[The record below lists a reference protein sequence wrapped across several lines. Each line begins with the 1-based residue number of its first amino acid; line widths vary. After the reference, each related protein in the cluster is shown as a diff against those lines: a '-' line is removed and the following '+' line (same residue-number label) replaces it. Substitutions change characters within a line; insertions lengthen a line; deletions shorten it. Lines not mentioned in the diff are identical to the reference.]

1 MSRQTTAS
9 SSRRPSAAAR
19 RVLLSLGA
27 TALVGAG
34 LPLASA
40 PAGAVVGAADGD
52 PAFAGYAATT
62 TATPVRIEV
71 YEPTIPIPATP
82 QAELNLG
89 YSVVK
94 ADSSTSRGRASFMWP
109 GDAVGEGF
117 KTILENLGLP
127 PELVTPLAE
136 GGYPVQVNSVHPAG
150 PEREADEPFPGVVN
164 RTRATES
171 RTFAEVGYSTDCR
184 LGEPGGSG
192 EDGEED
198 GGEEGPGVPG
208 LPGLPGLPE
217 IPGLPGIPGLGSL
230 TDGLSGG
237 LTGGGGGGDGD
248 GDGGG
253 GLLGGLSGT
262 RSDAGAP
269 TARERRT
276 ARAQVRAEERAE
288 DEEVEC
294 QVPAQLAALVDLGGY
309 AAESVV
315 TNDPTEV
322 RAVSRSA
329 VGDVSLLGGVV
340 TLSGITARAV
350 AGSDGAQGTTGG
362 GADYGVLTI
371 AGQKFRYG
379 ADGFEAAGQAA
390 PVPGLPDEA
399 GAALEALGIQLL
411 LPQPSYEKEGDKATT
426 TVQGIQVVL
435 DTAVLRRQ
443 LDALPLTALADLL
456 NQIPEEAGQ
465 LKSVLGAALN
475 LAPRFVITLGNA
487 TSVVDTSQ
495 AVDIPTGAVPDNNTT
510 GAGGDPTSPT
520 GGGGDDGAGTGA
532 GGATPGTPG
541 TPGTA
546 GEPAV
551 PGSDGGA
558 DGDLVDA
565 APAAGLPPLFSI
577 PGALLLGAI
586 AAATVAGSYLR
597 RLGVMALGGGGAC
610 PHGLDSGLPDLRKA

>member
-9 SSRRPSAAAR
+9 TPRPGTGRPR
-19 RVLLSLGA
+19 RVLLSLAA

-40 PAGAVVGAADGD
+40 PAGAVVGAAEGD
-52 PAFAGYAATT
+52 PPFAGYAATT
-62 TATPVRIEV
+62 TATPVRIEIF
-71 YEPTIPIPATP
+71 EPTIPIPAQP

-117 KTILENLGLP
+117 KTIVENLGFP
-127 PELVTPLAE
+127 PEISGPLAE
-136 GGYPVQVNSVHPAG
+136 RGYPVQVNSNHPAG
-150 PEREADEPFPGVVN
+150 PERQADEPFPGVVN

-171 RTFAEVGYSTDCR
+171 KTFAEVGYSTDCR
-184 LGEPGGSG
+184 LGEPGGSD
-192 EDGEED
+192 EDDGD
-198 GGEEGPGVPG
+198 GGGDEGPGG
-208 LPGLPGLPE
+208 PGLPGLPE

-230 TDGLSGG
+230 TDGLAGQGS
-237 LTGGGGGGDGD
+237 
-248 GDGGG
+248 
-253 GLLGGLSGT
+253 LLGGPDGS
-262 RSDAGAP
+262 RADAGAP

-276 ARAQVRAEERAE
+276 ARAQARAEERAE

-294 QVPAQLAALVDLGGY
+294 QIPAELAALVDLGGY

-350 AGSDGAQGTTGG
+350 AGSDGAKGTTGG
-362 GADYGVLTI
+362 SADYGVLTI

-411 LPQPSYEKEGDKATT
+411 LPQPSYEKEGDKATS
-426 TVQGIQVVL
+426 TVQGIQVVI
-435 DTAVLRRQ
+435 DSGVLRRQ
-443 LDALPLTALADLL
+443 LDALPLNALADLI

-475 LAPRFVITLGNA
+475 LAPKFVITLGNA

-495 AVDIPTGAVPDNNTT
+495 PVDIPTGEVPDNNTT
-510 GAGGDPTSPT
+510 GEGGDPTSPT
-520 GGGGDDGAGTGA
+520 GGGGTSGAGTG
-532 GGATPGTPG
+532 GGTAGTPG

-551 PGSDGGA
+551 PGGDSA

>member
-9 SSRRPSAAAR
+9 TPRPGTGRPR
-19 RVLLSLGA
+19 RVLLSLAA

-40 PAGAVVGAADGD
+40 PAGAVVGASEGD
-52 PAFAGYAATT
+52 PPFAGYAATT
-62 TATPVRIEV
+62 TATPVRIEI
-71 YEPTIPIPATP
+71 YEPTIPIPAQP

-117 KTILENLGLP
+117 KTIVENLGFP
-127 PELVTPLAE
+127 PEISGPLAE
-136 GGYPVQVNSVHPAG
+136 RGYPVQVNSNHPAG

-171 RTFAEVGYSTDCR
+171 KTFAEVGYSTDCR

-192 EDGEED
+192 EDD
-198 GGEEGPGVPG
+198 GGDGGEGPGV
-208 LPGLPGLPE
+208 PGLPGLPE

-230 TDGLSGG
+230 TDGLAGQGS
-237 LTGGGGGGDGD
+237 
-248 GDGGG
+248 
-253 GLLGGLSGT
+253 LLGGPDGS
-262 RSDAGAP
+262 RADADAGAP

-276 ARAQVRAEERAE
+276 ARAQARAEERAE

-294 QVPAQLAALVDLGGY
+294 QIPAELAALVDLGGY

-350 AGSDGAQGTTGG
+350 AGSDGAKGTTGG
-362 GADYGVLTI
+362 SADYGVLTI

-399 GAALEALGIQLL
+399 GAALEALGLQLL
-411 LPQPSYEKEGDKATT
+411 LPQPSYEKEGDKATS
-426 TVQGIQVVL
+426 TVQGIQVVI
-435 DTAVLRRQ
+435 DSSVLRRQ
-443 LDALPLTALADLL
+443 LDALPLNVLADLIG
-456 NQIPEEAGQ
+456 QIPEEAGQ
-465 LKSVLGAALN
+465 LKSVLGASLN
-475 LAPRFVITLGNA
+475 LAPKFVITLGNA

-495 AVDIPTGAVPDNNTT
+495 PVDIPTGEVPDNNTT
-510 GAGGDPTSPT
+510 GEGGDPTSPT
-520 GGGGDDGAGTGA
+520 GGGGTSGAGTG
-532 GGATPGTPG
+532 GGTAGTPG

-546 GEPAV
+546 GDPAV
-551 PGSDGGA
+551 PGGGDSA

>member
-9 SSRRPSAAAR
+9 SSRRPGAAAR
-19 RVLLSLGA
+19 RVLLSLAA

-40 PAGAVVGAADGD
+40 PAGAVVGAAEGD
-52 PAFAGYAATT
+52 PPFAGYAATT
-62 TATPVRIEV
+62 TATPVRIEI

-127 PELVTPLAE
+127 PELVAPLAE
-136 GGYPVQVNSVHPAG
+136 GGYPVQVNSNHPTG
-150 PEREADEPFPGVVN
+150 PERQADEPFPGVVN

-171 RTFAEVGYSTDCR
+171 KTFAEVGYSTDCR
-184 LGEPGGSG
+184 LGEPGASG
-192 EDGEED
+192 EDGGDD
-198 GGEEGPGVPG
+198 GGDGGDGPGA
-208 LPGLPGLPE
+208 PGLPGLPE

-230 TDGLSGG
+230 TDGLAGS
-237 LTGGGGGGDGD
+237 LTGGGGGV
-248 GDGGG
+248 
-253 GLLGGLSGT
+253 LGGPSGS

-276 ARAQVRAEERAE
+276 ARARARAEERAE

-294 QVPAQLAALVDLGGY
+294 QIPAELAALVDLGGY

-350 AGSDGAQGTTGG
+350 AGSDGAKGTTGG
-362 GADYGVLTI
+362 SADYGVLTI
-371 AGQKFRYG
+371 AGQKFRFG

-411 LPQPSYEKEGDKATT
+411 LPQPSYEKEGDKATS
-426 TVQGIQVVL
+426 TVQGIQVVI
-435 DTAVLRRQ
+435 DSGVLRRQ
-443 LDALPLTALADLL
+443 LDALPLNALADLI

-475 LAPRFVITLGNA
+475 LAPKFVITLGNA

-495 AVDIPTGAVPDNNTT
+495 PVDIPIGEVPDNNTT
-510 GAGGDPTSPT
+510 GGGGDPTSPT
-520 GGGGDDGAGTGA
+520 GGGGTSGAGTG
-532 GGATPGTPG
+532 GGTAGTPG

-551 PGSDGGA
+551 PGGDSA

-565 APAAGLPPLFSI
+565 VPAAGLPPLFSI

>member
-1 MSRQTTAS
+1 MSRQTTTS

-19 RVLLSLGA
+19 RVLLSLAA

-40 PAGAVVGAADGD
+40 PAGAVVGAAEGD
-52 PAFAGYAATT
+52 PPFAGYAATT
-62 TATPVRIEV
+62 TATPVRIEI
-71 YEPTIPIPATP
+71 YEPTIPIPAQP

-117 KTILENLGLP
+117 KTIVENLGFP
-127 PELVTPLAE
+127 PEVSGPLAE
-136 GGYPVQVNSVHPAG
+136 RGYPVQVNSNHPAG
-150 PEREADEPFPGVVN
+150 PERQAEEPFPGVVN

-171 RTFAEVGYSTDCR
+171 KTFAEVGYSTDCR
-184 LGEPGGSG
+184 LGEPGASG
-192 EDGEED
+192 EDDGD
-198 GGEEGPGVPG
+198 GGGDEGPGA
-208 LPGLPGLPE
+208 PGLPGLPE

-230 TDGLSGG
+230 TDGLAGQG
-237 LTGGGGGGDGD
+237 R
-248 GDGGG
+248 
-253 GLLGGLSGT
+253 LLGGPDGS
-262 RSDAGAP
+262 RADAGAP

-276 ARAQVRAEERAE
+276 ARAQARAE

-294 QVPAQLAALVDLGGY
+294 QIPAQLAALVDLGGY

-350 AGSDGAQGTTGG
+350 AGSDGAKGTTGG
-362 GADYGVLTI
+362 SADYGVLTI
-371 AGQKFRYG
+371 AGKKFRYG

-426 TVQGIQVVL
+426 TVQGIQVVI
-435 DTAVLRRQ
+435 DSGVLRRQ
-443 LDALPLTALADLL
+443 LDALPLNALADLI

-475 LAPRFVITLGNA
+475 LAPKFVITLGNA

-495 AVDIPTGAVPDNNTT
+495 PVDIPIGEVPDNNTT
-510 GAGGDPTSPT
+510 GEGGDPTSPT
-520 GGGGDDGAGTGA
+520 GGGGTSGAGTG
-532 GGATPGTPG
+532 GGTAGTPG

-551 PGSDGGA
+551 PGGDSA

>member
-9 SSRRPSAAAR
+9 SPR
-19 RVLLSLGA
+19 RVLLSLAA

-34 LPLASA
+34 LPLAAA
-40 PAGAVVGAADGD
+40 PAGAVAGAVEGD
-52 PAFAGYAATT
+52 PPFAGYAATT
-62 TATPVRIEV
+62 TATPVRIEI

-127 PELVTPLAE
+127 PELVAPLAE
-136 GGYPVQVNSVHPAG
+136 GGYPAQVNSNHPAG
-150 PEREADEPFPGVVN
+150 PERAADEPFPGVVN
-164 RTRATES
+164 RTRATEG

-184 LGEPGGSG
+184 LGDPGAGDEGDGGSD
-192 EDGEED
+192 DGET
-198 GGEEGPGVPG
+198 PGVPG

-230 TDGLSGG
+230 TDGLTDG
-237 LTGGGGGGDGD
+237 LTGGLTRGKPDGKS
-248 GDGGG
+248 GG
-253 GLLGGLSGT
+253 GLLGGLSGSRADT
-262 RSDAGAP
+262 AAP

-276 ARAQVRAEERAE
+276 ARAEVGAA
-288 DEEVEC
+288 DDAAAEEVEC
-294 QVPAQLAALVDLGGY
+294 QIPAELAALVDIGGY

-315 TNDPTEV
+315 TNDPTAV

-350 AGSDGAQGTTGG
+350 AGSDGAKGTTGG

-371 AGQKFRYG
+371 AGQKFRFG

-411 LPQPSYEKEGDKATT
+411 LPAPSYEREGDKATS
-426 TVQGIQVVL
+426 TVHGIQVVI
-435 DTAVLRRQ
+435 DAGVLRRQ
-443 LDALPLTALADLL
+443 LDALPLNALADLL
-456 NQIPEEAGQ
+456 DQIPEEAGQ
-465 LKSVLGAALN
+465 LKSLLGAALN
-475 LAPRFVITLGNA
+475 LSPRFVITLGNA

-495 AVDIPTGAVPDNNTT
+495 PVDIPTGEVPDNNTT
-510 GAGGDPTSPT
+510 GGGDPTSPT
-520 GGGGDDGAGTGA
+520 DGAGAGTGG
-532 GGATPGTPG
+532 GGAGTPGTPG
-541 TPGTA
+541 TPG
-546 GEPAV
+546 EPAV
-551 PGSDGGA
+551 PGSGGSA

-565 APAAGLPPLFSI
+565 APTAAGLPPLFSI